1 MDQSPP
7 RRVLLVVD
15 RSPATQ
21 AAVIATA
28 ALARDWDVEVI
39 TCRVRTLC
47 PSRAGSIESEPKWA
61 AQSLVDEAGDALERL
76 GVAVADRLVVTSF
89 GTPSGSI
96 VQAALEEAASMIVI
110 AKTSQN
116 RIRARLSGRS
126 AQRLMAVSEIPVLVV
141 GSARVATKRPRRA
154 ARRPVRQ
161 PAAVHA
167 G

>member
-1 MDQSPP
+1 MDQRPP

-28 ALARDWDVEVI
+28 ALAREWDVEVI
-39 TCRVRTLC
+39 TCRARTLC
-47 PSRAGSIESEPKWA
+47 PSRCGSIESEPKAA

-76 GVAVADRLVVTSF
+76 GVPVAGRLVITSF
-89 GTPSGSI
+89 GTPAESI

-110 AKTSQN
+110 AKATRN

-126 AQRLMAVSEIPVLVV
+126 AQRLMAVSEIPVLTV
-141 GSARVATKRPRRA
+141 GSARVSSRRPRRTS
-154 ARRPVRQ
+154 RGPVRQ
-161 PAAVHA
+161 PALGHA
-167 G
+167 R